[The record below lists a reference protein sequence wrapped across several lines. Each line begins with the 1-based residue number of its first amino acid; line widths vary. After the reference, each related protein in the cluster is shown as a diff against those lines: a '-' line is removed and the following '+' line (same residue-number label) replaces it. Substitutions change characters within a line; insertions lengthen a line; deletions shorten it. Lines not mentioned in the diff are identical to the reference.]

1 MSSFGYTAVQYYLI
15 LNAKRSMAYQ
25 SQSLRW
31 SLAPA
36 RQSPR
41 KKKAAEGRTLPIRLG
56 GTGQKFADYEG
67 CRHPQPSRH
76 PQLQTS
82 ASLQASLPTEHR
94 HSTIS
99 DAPRQISVVTPSPK
113 PPVSPKRRSPKD
125 QARDHAAQK
134 LEPLERHDHIRARI
148 LAKSLG
154 LLESPSINTD
164 SSDFDKSSVEKSER
178 TMNARES
185 IRDAEAMMSSDGD
198 VKLAKHLFE
207 SALECEP
214 SNMKARI
221 GLRQANGKIE
231 KELTIQRDYDK
242 RARKL
247 ELIKQKHGDNWRDAV
262 VSEPPQTPEELMS
275 VFNLIDADN
284 SGLLDRDEITSLAD
298 YLSEDPMSEAEMD
311 QAMQEMD
318 GDGSGEVDF
327 EEFQSWWD
335 ARRTSRETAAA
346 KELEPVA
353 AKPNAGVHDEDFDA
367 ACLQIFKR
375 YDDDG
380 SGEIDASELGQ
391 ILETLGQPM
400 EGGTSPTRAVLPSRL
415 PRALLYI
422 LPEGRSRWI
431 RGGSSRE

>member
-1 MSSFGYTAVQYYLI
+1 
-15 LNAKRSMAYQ
+15 
-25 SQSLRW
+25 
-31 SLAPA
+31 
-36 RQSPR
+36 
-41 KKKAAEGRTLPIRLG
+41 
-56 GTGQKFADYEG
+56 
-67 CRHPQPSRH
+67 
-76 PQLQTS
+76 
-82 ASLQASLPTEHR
+82 
-94 HSTIS
+94 
-99 DAPRQISVVTPSPK
+99 
-113 PPVSPKRRSPKD
+113 
-125 QARDHAAQK
+125 
-134 LEPLERHDHIRARI
+134 

-380 SGEIDASELGQ
+380 SGEIDASGLGR

-400 EGGTSPTRAVLPSRL
+400 EGGISDGGCAAITPPPRLALYTS
-415 PRALLYI
+415 
-422 LPEGRSRWI
+422 GR
-431 RGGSSRE
+431 